1 MVLHFNHKGKKG
13 TKKKATPCSWGCWS
27 DGSCQK
33 PTEIF
38 LEKPLPLAPFY
49 GYFDRL
55 KINQGSL
62 GMELKG
68 KVHKFG
74 DDINTDEII
83 PARYLN
89 TSDPQEL
96 AKHAME
102 DADPE
107 FVQKMQPGDF
117 IVAGKNFGCG
127 SSREHA
133 PIALKAA
140 GLSGVI
146 AGSFARIFYRN
157 SFNMGLPIFESAE
170 AAQALENGQE
180 ISVDLD
186 TGVITDLSTGKKYTS
201 QPIPPFMQELLADG
215 GLMAF
220 VKKQLEAKSV

>member
-1 MVLHFNHKGKKG
+1 
-13 TKKKATPCSWGCWS
+13 
-27 DGSCQK
+27 
-33 PTEIF
+33 
-38 LEKPLPLAPFY
+38 
-49 GYFDRL
+49 
-55 KINQGSL
+55 
-62 GMELKG
+62 MEFKG

-74 DDINTDEII
+74 EDVNTDEII

-89 TSDPQEL
+89 TSDPMEL

-107 FVQKMQPGDF
+107 FVNQMKPGDF

-140 GLSGVI
+140 GVSGVI

-157 SFNMGLPIFESAE
+157 AFNMGLAIFESPE
-170 AAQALENGQE
+170 AAAAIANGQE
-180 ISVDLD
+180 ISVDVD
-186 TGVITDLSTGKKYTS
+186 TGVITDLTTGKTYTS

-220 VKKQLEAKSV
+220 VKKHLEAKSA